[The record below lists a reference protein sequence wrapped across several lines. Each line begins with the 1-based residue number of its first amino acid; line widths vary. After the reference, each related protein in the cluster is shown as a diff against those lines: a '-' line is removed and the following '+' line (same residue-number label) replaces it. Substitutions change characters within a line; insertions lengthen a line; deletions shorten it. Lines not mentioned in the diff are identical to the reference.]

1 MPKKSRLQPIYDS
14 KRDRWRLDV
23 PASLSATGAR
33 LRTWFKTRDAAREY
47 IDGITGEVPSS
58 AIPASLAQEADK
70 ARSILKPYD
79 LDLVQ
84 AAREVAEALKELDGA
99 GSILEAAKAYR
110 AVHEART
117 ASKPLGEAVAL
128 YLESLE
134 NLRDATIKSY
144 SYTLQKSLVPIHGKM
159 MADITTKDIEDIFG
173 SRGPVARK
181 MHHRNLKAFWKWSC
195 HEKRGWAD
203 MKVVNGLE
211 KVRHS
216 SDEDIQILKPAE
228 VKALLIAAEAESP
241 AAAAAYAIAVFG
253 GLRMAELSKL
263 KWRDIGDDA
272 IEIGRAVAK
281 THNRRLVPICTTLRA
296 WLDANRGH
304 RADDDVLIVPS
315 NWTDVSKS
323 VRRRAGWDVA
333 ARLLKTPTEPTRGAW
348 PSNAP
353 RHTCATVQ
361 VAIGTQLTDLVF
373 KFGHTGSH
381 DLLRKHYVGRLSK
394 KDALSIL
401 AIGPN
406 GTKVS
411 VIAAA

>member
-1 MPKKSRLQPIYDS
+1 MPKKSRLQPVYDS

-23 PASLSATGAR
+23 PKTLSDTGAR
-33 LRTWFKTRDAAREY
+33 FRTWFKTRDAAREY
-47 IDGITGEVPSS
+47 IDKTTGAVPSS
-58 AIPASLAQEADK
+58 SIPPSLAQEADK
-70 ARSILKPYD
+70 ARSILDPYD

-84 AAREVAEALKELDGA
+84 AAREIVAALKELDGA

-110 AVHEART
+110 ASHDART
-117 ASKPLGEAVAL
+117 ASKPLGEAVLL

-134 NLRDATIKSY
+134 SLRDATIKSY
-144 SYTLQKSLVPIHGKM
+144 AYTIQKTLAPLHQKM

-203 MKVVNGLE
+203 IKVVNGLE

-216 SDEDIQILKPAE
+216 KDEDIQILKPAE
-228 VKALLIAAEAESP
+228 VKALLTAAEAEGT

-263 KWRDIGDDA
+263 KWSDIGDDM
-272 IEIGRAVAK
+272 IEIGPSVAK
-281 THNRRLVPICTTLRA
+281 THNRRLVPICPTLRA
-296 WLDANRGH
+296 WIDATRGDANG
-304 RADDDVLIVPS
+304 DGLIVPP

-333 ARLLKTPTEPTRGAW
+333 ARLLEDPPKPTRGAW

-361 VAIGTQLTDLVF
+361 VAIGTALTDLVF

-381 DLLRKHYVGRLSK
+381 DLLRKHYVGRLTK

>member
-1 MPKKSRLQPIYDS
+1 MPKKSRLQPVYDS

-23 PASLSATGAR
+23 PKTLSDTGAR
-33 LRTWFKTRDAAREY
+33 FRTWFKTRDAAREY
-47 IDGITGEVPSS
+47 IDKTTGAVPSS
-58 AIPASLAQEADK
+58 SIPPSLAQEADK
-70 ARSILKPYD
+70 ARSILDPYD

-84 AAREVAEALKELDGA
+84 AAREVVAALKELDGA

-110 AVHEART
+110 ASHDART
-117 ASKPLGEAVAL
+117 ASKPLGEAVLL

-134 NLRDATIKSY
+134 SLRDATIKSY
-144 SYTLQKSLVPIHGKM
+144 AYTIQKTLAPLHQKM

-181 MHHRNLKAFWKWSC
+181 MHHRNLKAFWKWAC

-216 SDEDIQILKPAE
+216 KDEDIQILKPAE
-228 VKALLIAAEAESP
+228 VKALLTAAEAEGT

-263 KWRDIGDDA
+263 KWSDIGDDM
-272 IEIGRAVAK
+272 IEIGPSVAK
-281 THNRRLVPICTTLRA
+281 THNRRLVPICPTLRA
-296 WLDANRGH
+296 WIDATRGDANG
-304 RADDDVLIVPS
+304 DKLIVPS

-333 ARLLKTPTEPTRGAW
+333 ARLLEDPPKPTRGAW

-361 VAIGTQLTDLVF
+361 VAIGTALTDLVF

-381 DLLRKHYVGRLSK
+381 DLLRKHYVGRLTK

-411 VIAAA
+411 AIAAA

>member
-1 MPKKSRLQPIYDS
+1 MPKKSRLQPVYDS

-23 PASLSATGAR
+23 PKTLSDTGAR
-33 LRTWFKTRDAAREY
+33 FRTWFKTRDAAREY
-47 IDGITGEVPSS
+47 IEKTTGAVPSS
-58 AIPASLAQEADK
+58 SIPASLAQEADK
-70 ARSILKPYD
+70 ARSILDPYD

-84 AAREVAEALKELDGA
+84 AAREVVAALKELDGA

-110 AVHEART
+110 ASHDART
-117 ASKPLGEAVAL
+117 ASKPLGEAVLL

-134 NLRDATIKSY
+134 SLRDATIKSY
-144 SYTLQKSLVPIHGKM
+144 AYTIQKTLAPLHQKM

-216 SDEDIQILKPAE
+216 KDEDIQILKPAE
-228 VKALLIAAEAESP
+228 VKALLTAAEAEGT

-263 KWRDIGDDA
+263 KWSDIGDDM
-272 IEIGRAVAK
+272 IEIGPSVAK
-281 THNRRLVPICTTLRA
+281 THNRRLVPICPTLRA
-296 WLDANRGH
+296 WIDATRGDANG
-304 RADDDVLIVPS
+304 DKLIVPS

-333 ARLLKTPTEPTRGAW
+333 ARLLEDPPKPTRGAW

-361 VAIGTQLTDLVF
+361 VAIGTALTDLVF

-381 DLLRKHYVGRLSK
+381 DLLRKHYVGRLTK

-411 VIAAA
+411 AIAAA

>member
-1 MPKKSRLQPIYDS
+1 MPKKSRLQPVYDS

-23 PASLSATGAR
+23 PKTLSDTGAR
-33 LRTWFKTRDAAREY
+33 FRTWFKTRDAAREY
-47 IDGITGEVPSS
+47 IDKTTGAVPSS
-58 AIPASLAQEADK
+58 SIPPSLAQEADK
-70 ARSILKPYD
+70 ARSILDPYD

-84 AAREVAEALKELDGA
+84 AAREVVAALKELDGA

-110 AVHEART
+110 ASHDART
-117 ASKPLGEAVAL
+117 ASKPLGEAVLL

-134 NLRDATIKSY
+134 GLRDATIKSY
-144 SYTLQKSLVPIHGKM
+144 AYTIQKTLAPLHQKM

-216 SDEDIQILKPAE
+216 KDEDIQILKPAE
-228 VKALLIAAEAESP
+228 VKALLTAAEAEGT

-263 KWRDIGDDA
+263 KWSDIGDDM
-272 IEIGRAVAK
+272 IEIGPSVAK
-281 THNRRLVPICTTLRA
+281 THNRRLVPICPTLRA
-296 WLDANRGH
+296 WIDATRGDANG
-304 RADDDVLIVPS
+304 DKLIVPS

-333 ARLLKTPTEPTRGAW
+333 ARLLEDPPKPTRGAW

-361 VAIGTQLTDLVF
+361 VAIGTALTDLVF

-381 DLLRKHYVGRLSK
+381 DLLRKHYVGRLTK

-411 VIAAA
+411 AIAAA

>member
-1 MPKKSRLQPIYDS
+1 MPKKSRLQPVYDS

-23 PASLSATGAR
+23 PKTLSDTGAR
-33 LRTWFKTRDAAREY
+33 FRTWFKTRDAAREY
-47 IDGITGEVPSS
+47 IDKTTGAVPSS
-58 AIPASLAQEADK
+58 SIPPSLAQEADK
-70 ARSILKPYD
+70 ARSILDPYD

-84 AAREVAEALKELDGA
+84 AAREVVAALKELDGA

-110 AVHEART
+110 ASHDART
-117 ASKPLGEAVAL
+117 ASKPLGEAVLL

-134 NLRDATIKSY
+134 SLRDATIKSY
-144 SYTLQKSLVPIHGKM
+144 AYTIQKTLAPLHQKM
-159 MADITTKDIEDIFG
+159 MADIATEDIEDILG

-181 MHHRNLKAFWKWSC
+181 MHHRNLKAFWKWAC

-216 SDEDIQILKPAE
+216 KDEDIQILKPAE
-228 VKALLIAAEAESP
+228 VKALLTAAEAEGT

-263 KWRDIGDDA
+263 KWSDIGDDM
-272 IEIGRAVAK
+272 IEIGPSVAK
-281 THNRRLVPICTTLRA
+281 THNRRLVPICPTLRA
-296 WLDANRGH
+296 WIDATRGDANG
-304 RADDDVLIVPS
+304 DKLIVPS

-333 ARLLKTPTEPTRGAW
+333 ARLLEDPPKPTRGAW

-361 VAIGTQLTDLVF
+361 VAIGTALTDLVF

-381 DLLRKHYVGRLSK
+381 DLLRKHYVGRLTK

-411 VIAAA
+411 AIAAA

>member
-1 MPKKSRLQPIYDS
+1 MPKKSRLQPVYDS

-23 PASLSATGAR
+23 PKTLSDTGAR
-33 LRTWFKTRDAAREY
+33 FRTWFKTRDAAREY
-47 IDGITGEVPSS
+47 IEKTTGAVPSS
-58 AIPASLAQEADK
+58 SIPASLAQEADK
-70 ARSILKPYD
+70 ARSILDPYD

-84 AAREVAEALKELDGA
+84 AAREVVAALKELDGA

-110 AVHEART
+110 ASHDART
-117 ASKPLGEAVAL
+117 ASKPLGEAVLL

-134 NLRDATIKSY
+134 SLRDATIKSY
-144 SYTLQKSLVPIHGKM
+144 AYTIQKTLAPLHQKM

-181 MHHRNLKAFWKWSC
+181 MHHRNLKAFWKWAC

-216 SDEDIQILKPAE
+216 KDEDIQILKPAE
-228 VKALLIAAEAESP
+228 VKALLTAAEAEGT

-263 KWRDIGDDA
+263 KWSDIGDDM
-272 IEIGRAVAK
+272 IEIGPSVAK
-281 THNRRLVPICTTLRA
+281 THNRRLVPICPTLRA
-296 WLDANRGH
+296 WIDATRGDANG
-304 RADDDVLIVPS
+304 DKLIVPS

-333 ARLLKTPTEPTRGAW
+333 ARLLEDPPKPTRGAW

-361 VAIGTQLTDLVF
+361 VAIGTALTDLVF

-381 DLLRKHYVGRLSK
+381 DLLRKHYVGRLTK

>member
-1 MPKKSRLQPIYDS
+1 MPKKSRLQPVYDS

-23 PASLSATGAR
+23 PKTLSDTGAR
-33 LRTWFKTRDAAREY
+33 FRTWFKTRDAAREY
-47 IDGITGEVPSS
+47 IDKTTGAVPSS
-58 AIPASLAQEADK
+58 SIPASLAQEADK
-70 ARSILKPYD
+70 ARSILDPYD

-84 AAREVAEALKELDGA
+84 AAREVVAALKELDGA

-110 AVHEART
+110 ASHDART
-117 ASKPLGEAVAL
+117 ASKPLGEAVLL

-134 NLRDATIKSY
+134 SLRDATIKSY
-144 SYTLQKSLVPIHGKM
+144 AYTIQKTLAPLHQKM

-216 SDEDIQILKPAE
+216 KDEDIQILKPAE
-228 VKALLIAAEAESP
+228 VKALLTAAEAEGT

-263 KWRDIGDDA
+263 KWSDIGDDM
-272 IEIGRAVAK
+272 IEIGPSVAK
-281 THNRRLVPICTTLRA
+281 THNRRLVPICPTLRA
-296 WLDANRGH
+296 WIDATRGDANG
-304 RADDDVLIVPS
+304 DKLIVPS

-333 ARLLKTPTEPTRGAW
+333 ARLLEDPPKPTRGAW

-361 VAIGTQLTDLVF
+361 VAIGTALTDLVF

-381 DLLRKHYVGRLSK
+381 DLLRKHYVGRLTK

-411 VIAAA
+411 AIAAA

>member
-1 MPKKSRLQPIYDS
+1 MPKKSRLQPVYDS

-23 PASLSATGAR
+23 PKTLSDTGAR
-33 LRTWFKTRDAAREY
+33 FRTWFKTRDAAREY
-47 IDGITGEVPSS
+47 IDKTTSAVPSS
-58 AIPASLAQEADK
+58 SIPASLAQEADK
-70 ARSILKPYD
+70 ARSILDPYD

-84 AAREVAEALKELDGA
+84 AAREVVAALKELDGA

-110 AVHEART
+110 ASHDART
-117 ASKPLGEAVAL
+117 ASKPLGEAVLL

-134 NLRDATIKSY
+134 SLRDATIKSY
-144 SYTLQKSLVPIHGKM
+144 AYTIQKTLAPLHQKM

-216 SDEDIQILKPAE
+216 KDEDIQILKPAE
-228 VKALLIAAEAESP
+228 VKALLTAAEAEGT

-263 KWRDIGDDA
+263 KWSDIGDDM
-272 IEIGRAVAK
+272 IEIGPSVAK
-281 THNRRLVPICTTLRA
+281 THNRRLVPICPTLRA
-296 WLDANRGH
+296 WIDATRGDANG
-304 RADDDVLIVPS
+304 DKLIVPS

-333 ARLLKTPTEPTRGAW
+333 ARLLEDPPKPTRGAW

-361 VAIGTQLTDLVF
+361 VAIGTALTDLVF

-381 DLLRKHYVGRLSK
+381 DLLRKHYVGRLTK

-411 VIAAA
+411 AIAAA

>member
-1 MPKKSRLQPIYDS
+1 MPKKSRLQPVYDS

-23 PASLSATGAR
+23 PKTLSDTGAR
-33 LRTWFKTRDAAREY
+33 FRTWFKTRDAAREY
-47 IDGITGEVPSS
+47 IDKTTGAVPSS
-58 AIPASLAQEADK
+58 SIPPSLAQEADK
-70 ARSILKPYD
+70 ARSILDPYD

-84 AAREVAEALKELDGA
+84 AAREVVAALKELDGA

-110 AVHEART
+110 ASHDART
-117 ASKPLGEAVAL
+117 ASKPLGEAVLL

-134 NLRDATIKSY
+134 GLRDATIKSY
-144 SYTLQKSLVPIHGKM
+144 AYTIQKTLAPLHQKM

-181 MHHRNLKAFWKWSC
+181 MHHRNLKAFWKWAC

-216 SDEDIQILKPAE
+216 KDEDIQILKPAE
-228 VKALLIAAEAESP
+228 VKALLTAAEAEGT

-263 KWRDIGDDA
+263 KWSDIGDDM
-272 IEIGRAVAK
+272 IEIGPSVAK
-281 THNRRLVPICTTLRA
+281 THNRRLVPICPTLRA
-296 WLDANRGH
+296 WIDATRGDANG
-304 RADDDVLIVPS
+304 DKLIVPS

-333 ARLLKTPTEPTRGAW
+333 ARLLEDPPKPTRGAW

-361 VAIGTQLTDLVF
+361 VAIGTALTDLVF

-381 DLLRKHYVGRLSK
+381 DLLRKHYVGRLTK

-411 VIAAA
+411 AIAAA

>member
-1 MPKKSRLQPIYDS
+1 
-14 KRDRWRLDV
+14 LDV
-23 PASLSATGAR
+23 PKTLSDTGAR
-33 LRTWFKTRDAAREY
+33 FRTWFKTRDAAREY
-47 IDGITGEVPSS
+47 IDKTTGAVPSS
-58 AIPASLAQEADK
+58 SIPPSLAQEADK
-70 ARSILKPYD
+70 ARSILDPYD

-84 AAREVAEALKELDGA
+84 AAREVVAALKELDGA

-110 AVHEART
+110 ASHDART
-117 ASKPLGEAVAL
+117 ASKPLGEAVLL

-134 NLRDATIKSY
+134 SLRDATIKSY
-144 SYTLQKSLVPIHGKM
+144 AYTIQKTLAPLHQKM

-216 SDEDIQILKPAE
+216 KDEDIQILKPAE
-228 VKALLIAAEAESP
+228 VKALLTAAEAEGT

-263 KWRDIGDDA
+263 KWSDIGDDM
-272 IEIGRAVAK
+272 IEIGPSVAK
-281 THNRRLVPICTTLRA
+281 THNRRLVPICPTLRA
-296 WLDANRGH
+296 WIDATRGDANG
-304 RADDDVLIVPS
+304 DKLIVPS

-333 ARLLKTPTEPTRGAW
+333 ARLLEDPPKPTRGAW

-361 VAIGTQLTDLVF
+361 VAIGTALTDLVF

-381 DLLRKHYVGRLSK
+381 DLLRKHYVGRLTK

-411 VIAAA
+411 AIAAA

>member
-1 MPKKSRLQPIYDS
+1 MPKKSRLQPVYDS

-23 PASLSATGAR
+23 PKTLSDTGAR
-33 LRTWFKTRDAAREY
+33 FRTWFKTRDAAREY
-47 IDGITGEVPSS
+47 IDKTTGAVPSS
-58 AIPASLAQEADK
+58 SIPPSLAQEADK
-70 ARSILKPYD
+70 ARSILDPYD

-84 AAREVAEALKELDGA
+84 AAREVVAALKELDGA

-110 AVHEART
+110 ASHDART
-117 ASKPLGEAVAL
+117 ASKPLGEAVLL

-134 NLRDATIKSY
+134 SLRDATIKSY
-144 SYTLQKSLVPIHGKM
+144 AYTIQKTLAPLHQKM

-216 SDEDIQILKPAE
+216 KDEDIQILKPAE
-228 VKALLIAAEAESP
+228 VKALLTAAEAEGT

-263 KWRDIGDDA
+263 KWSDIGDDM
-272 IEIGRAVAK
+272 IEIGPSVAK
-281 THNRRLVPICTTLRA
+281 THNRRLVPICPTLRA
-296 WLDANRGH
+296 WIDATRGDANG
-304 RADDDVLIVPS
+304 DKLIVPS

-333 ARLLKTPTEPTRGAW
+333 ARLLEDPPKPTRGAW

-361 VAIGTQLTDLVF
+361 VAIGTALTDLVF

-381 DLLRKHYVGRLSK
+381 DLLRKHYVGRLTK

-411 VIAAA
+411 AIAAA